1 MQRAAIIVTFAV
13 VAVAGACRPGIGTSR
28 PAADGVRALVSALR
42 GDDPRAAYD
51 LMSGDAR
58 RKMSYDEFAL
68 QWKQHEAERL
78 WQARVLEESLR
89 GDPDVG
95 ERASVNF
102 SDDKRVQLEREGRV
116 WRLDSALVSRSRA
129 PRPRDAIK
137 MFADAVKRRDIAA
150 VLEVLTERRREG
162 LARQI
167 DGFLAGLDKRINDN
181 IDELGTDRA
190 EMRWDDGGIRYK
202 IVLRKQDDEWRVDD
216 IVIRP
221 APEAETKDGEV
232 EGVERD

>member
-1 MQRAAIIVTFAV
+1 MQRAAILLAIA
-13 VAVAGACRPGIGTSR
+13 VAVGCGGGIGTSR
-28 PAADGVRALVSALR
+28 PAADGVRALIGALR
-42 GDDPRAAYD
+42 GDDPRAAYE
-51 LMSGDAR
+51 LMSSDAR
-58 RKMSYDEFAL
+58 RKIDFEEFAM
-68 QWKQHEAERL
+68 QWKQTQPERL

-95 ERASVNF
+95 ERASVEF
-102 SDDKRVQLEREGRV
+102 SDDKRVGLEREGRA
-116 WRLDSALVSRSRA
+116 WKLDSALVSRARA

-137 MFADAVKRRDIAA
+137 MFAEAVKRRDIAA
-150 VLEVLTERRREG
+150 VLDVLTERRREG
-162 LARQI
+162 LAKQI
-167 DGFLAGLDKRINDN
+167 DGFLAGLDKRINET

-202 IVLRKQDDEWRVDD
+202 IVLRKERDEWRVDD

-221 APEAETKDGEV
+221 APDDATKDGGEV